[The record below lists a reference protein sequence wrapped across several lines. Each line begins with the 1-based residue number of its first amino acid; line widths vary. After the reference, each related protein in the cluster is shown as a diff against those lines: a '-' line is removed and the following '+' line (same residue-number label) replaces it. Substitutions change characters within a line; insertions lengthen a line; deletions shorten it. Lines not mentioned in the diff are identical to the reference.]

1 MKKYWAVLIIL
12 ALLGIG
18 FLLSSPSEKT
28 VMVMGTTLRVKG
40 DGAQLAIDEVKRLDR
55 LFSRFDPKSDISAIN
70 RAAGEKPVQ
79 VAKETFDL
87 IATALLMSDLSGGAF
102 DITLGRNG
110 NYQAVVL
117 DRKKQTIFL
126 RHKGMSLDLGGIG
139 KGAAVELAR
148 RKLNKAKKTLID
160 MHSSI
165 AAIGGPWKI
174 GVIDPRGAKPGRSAS
189 EKLIE
194 VIALND
200 GDALST
206 SGGYE
211 QPGHILDPRTGRVA
225 DQCLGVTVVTQD
237 AAIADALSTAILV
250 LGPEA
255 GMKLANKLAAKAVI
269 VDRKGKI
276 NDNFSVKLR

>member
-18 FLLSSPSEKT
+18 FLLSSPGEKT

-40 DGAQLAIDEVKRLDR
+40 DGAQLAIDEAKRLDR
-55 LFSRFDPKSDISAIN
+55 LFSRFNPKSDISLIN
-70 RAAGEKPVQ
+70 QAAGEKPVK
-79 VAKETFDL
+79 VTKETFDL
-87 IATALLMSDLSGGAF
+87 IATSLIVSDLSGGAF
-102 DITLGRNG
+102 DVTLGRNG
-110 NYQAVVL
+110 NYRAIAL
-117 DRKKQTIFL
+117 DRKSQTVFL

-148 RKLNKAKKTLID
+148 HKLLANKAKKTLID

-174 GVIDPRGAKPGRSAS
+174 GVIDPRGAQPGMKA
-189 EKLIE
+189 KLLE
-194 VIALND
+194 VVTLND

-211 QPGHILDPRTGRVA
+211 QPGHIIDPRNGRVA
-225 DQCLGVTVVTQD
+225 NGCLGVTVIAQD
-237 AAIADALSTAILV
+237 AAIADALSTAIFV
-250 LGPEA
+250 LGPEQ